1 MAIRVARGFPD
12 MLGCVGFMHWKWDN
26 SLFDRQGQYRGHV
39 GVSTI
44 ILEAVEDYDLLIWHS
59 FFDMTESHNYINV
72 LQCSLV

>member
-1 MAIRVARGFPD
+1 MAIRDARGFPD

-44 ILEAVEDYDLLIWHS
+44 ILEAMADYDLLI
-59 FFDMTESHNYINV
+59 
-72 LQCSLV
+72 